1 MTILCISSYDKGHDF
16 IRACKARGWHVIFLT
31 VDKLADAPWPR
42 DSIDEF
48 FMMPDLLDRR
58 HVINAVSYL
67 ARTRVIDRIVALDE
81 FDIETAAH
89 LREHLR
95 VPGMGETTSRYFRD
109 KLAMRI
115 RAREEGIPVPS
126 FVPVLNHDLI
136 RRFTERIRPPW
147 VLKPRS
153 SAAAIGIKKIESAEE
168 LWSVIGALGDEQSFH
183 LLEQFVP
190 GDIYHVDSVISECE
204 VVFDIV
210 HKYGHPPM
218 SVAHEGGIFTTRT
231 WPRQSSESLTLRK
244 LNADLLCALG
254 MVRGVTHT
262 EFIHGQDGQFY
273 FLETAARVGGAFITD
288 TVEVA
293 SGLNLWEEWARIE
306 TSTTESPYQAAPTRN
321 TYAGLILSLA
331 RQESPDLSAYQDP
344 EIAKRLN
351 KAHHAGLIVS
361 SPEPARVKHLL
372 DEYTLRFFV
381 DFHTSEPV
389 PDKPTA

>member
-1 MTILCISSYDKGHDF
+1 MTILCISSYEKGHDF

-31 VDKLADAPWPR
+31 VESLADAPWPR
-42 DSIDEF
+42 ESIDEF
-48 FMMPDLLDRR
+48 FMMPDLLNRG

-81 FDIETAAH
+81 FDIELAAH

-109 KLAMRI
+109 KLAMRL

-126 FVPVLNHDLI
+126 FVHVLNHDLI
-136 RRFTERIRPPW
+136 RQLTERVPPPW

-153 SAAAIGIKKIESAEE
+153 SAAAIGIKKVNSAEE
-168 LWSVIGALGDEQSFH
+168 LWRAIDALGDEQSFH

-190 GDIYHVDSVISECE
+190 GDIYHVDSITSECE

-244 LNADLLCALG
+244 LNADLLQALG
-254 MVRGVTHT
+254 MVRGVAHT
-262 EFIHGQDGQFY
+262 EFIHGEDGQFY

-293 SGLNLWEEWARIE
+293 SGINLWEEWARIE
-306 TSTTESPYQAAPTRN
+306 TATSDSPYRVAPTRD

-331 RQESPDLSAYQDP
+331 RQEWPDLSEYQEP
-344 EIAKRLN
+344 EIAKRIK
-351 KAHHAGLIVS
+351 KAHHAGLIVA
-361 SPEPARVKHLL
+361 SPEAARIKHLL
-372 DEYTLRFFV
+372 DDYTRRFFV
-381 DFHTSEPV
+381 DFHASEPV
-389 PDKPTA
+389 PGKPTA